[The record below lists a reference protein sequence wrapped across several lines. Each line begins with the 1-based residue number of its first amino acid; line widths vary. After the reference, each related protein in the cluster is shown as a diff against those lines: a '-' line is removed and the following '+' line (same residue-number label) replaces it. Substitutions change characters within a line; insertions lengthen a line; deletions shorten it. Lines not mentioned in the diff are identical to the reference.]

1 MQNNMINLKKIDELL
16 NLEGKNKKKIIDVKL
31 TTQKKNRITENNK
44 QEALLG
50 TLVEKYNKRIDKINR
65 ESVKNKNKKLE
76 ANYHKT
82 ERIQQRLQNHI
93 TLESIKN
100 REKLQII
107 NDKHIKSQNLLTER
121 EKLRLT
127 EKKKTD
133 IERYYNK
140 VEYQNITLLKNQQLI
155 DKCIEKETLDD
166 FENSDQELFAEYEEE
181 INDEP
186 MEEITEEECSL
197 YSDQSVVIN
206 YFMLT

>member
-1 MQNNMINLKKIDELL
+1 MQNNMINFKKIDELL
-16 NLEGKNKKKIIDVKL
+16 NLEGKNKKNIIDAKL
-31 TTQKKNRITENNK
+31 TTQRKNRITENNK
-44 QEALLG
+44 HQALLG
-50 TLVEKYNKRIDKINR
+50 TLVEKYNKRIDKIHQEN
-65 ESVKNKNKKLE
+65 VKNNNKRLE
-76 ANYHKT
+76 VNYQKT

-107 NDKHIKSQNLLTER
+107 MDKHIKSQKLLTER
-121 EKLRLT
+121 EKLRLS
-127 EKKKTD
+127 KKKKRD

-186 MEEITEEECSL
+186 IEEITEEECSL